1 MRNKGTQIPR
11 LCALLTL
18 CALLLGLLPQ
28 TAGAA
33 NVRFITDIR
42 LAAGESGPDSLEAEG
57 YSVMSLGLNAGAA
70 GDEQVWLGFK
80 LGEEAPVTNVLVIA
94 DAGEAYESPDGLRY
108 VRAGAVDVEQGRGSA
123 GCVYYTTDERAGAPL
138 VGLDILRADEG
149 EELLAIPNDGSEV
162 VRYPDG
168 APAELEPGSETVSM
182 YLAQIRDGL
191 VKPYISELTTVTD
204 ADRRSAVYTA
214 AAWGYD
220 YFIDG
225 DVDGSRETYTII
237 AYKRTADP
245 AQAITNLA
253 AVAAGTVEALEAEQL
268 SAPVEEEP
276 VEVPE
281 PVEEVLPEE
290 TPLEET
296 EAPEEAPE
304 ETAPEEP
311 PMRSPEEES
320 APEEPIE
327 EDTEEPVEEPA
338 EAPVEEAEAPAPE
351 EAPLPEPEPEPEPEE
366 PEVQE
371 APVLTGEAVDISG
384 IEYVRVSS
392 RPVAGDTPWYLY
404 ITRSLEAGNPI
415 SMLYA
420 EADPESSQTLFGM
433 WAYGFFS
440 AKGASRAASYVVNED
455 ALAAL
460 QDDQTVCVKLPVAL
474 LSGLSGEEAA
484 TLPLSLL
491 TAKEGLP
498 EERLVL
504 AGLRERSVEPPVV
517 EHTQTEGQD
526 ESLTST
532 VFGGRGLA
540 LLLGGAALLAGVIS
554 LIVIQFIRKK
564 HARCGTPEVKWR
576 ERQ

>member
-1 MRNKGTQIPR
+1 MRNKGKQIPR

-57 YSVMSLGLNAGAA
+57 YSVMSLGLNAGAT

-80 LGEEAPVTNVLVIA
+80 LGEEAPVTNVLVLA

-108 VRAGAVDVEQGRGSA
+108 VRAGAVDLEQGRGSA

-162 VRYPDG
+162 VHYPDG
-168 APAELEPGSETVSM
+168 TPAELEPGSETVSM

-191 VKPYISELTTVTD
+191 VRPYISELTTVTD

-253 AVAAGTVEALEAEQL
+253 AVAAGTVEALEAEQY

-276 VEVPE
+276 VEI
-281 PVEEVLPEE
+281 EEVLPEE
-290 TPLEET
+290 APVETEELPEEVSEET
-296 EAPEEAPE
+296 V
-304 ETAPEEP
+304 PEEP
-311 PMRSPEEES
+311 PMRSPEEKS
-320 APEEPIE
+320 VPEEPIE
-327 EDTEEPVEEPA
+327 EYTEAPVEEPVEAPA
-338 EAPVEEAEAPAPE
+338 EEAEAPAPE
-351 EAPLPEPEPEPEPEE
+351 EAPLPAPEPEPEPEE

-392 RPVAGDTPWYLY
+392 RPVDGDTPWYLY
-404 ITRSLEAGNPI
+404 ITRSPEAGNPV

-440 AKGASRAASYVVNED
+440 ARGASRAASYVVNED

-460 QDDQTVCVKLPVAL
+460 QDDQTVCVKLPVVL
-474 LSGLSGEEAA
+474 LSGLSGEETA

-517 EHTQTEGQD
+517 EHAQTDGQD

-540 LLLGGAALLAGVIS
+540 LLLGGAALLAGVVS
-554 LIVIQFIRKK
+554 LIVIQFIRRKR
-564 HARCGTPEVKWR
+564 ARCGTPEVKWR
-576 ERQ
+576 ERR

>member
-1 MRNKGTQIPR
+1 MRNKAKQIPR

-108 VRAGAVDVEQGRGSA
+108 VRAGAVDLEQGRGSA

-162 VRYPDG
+162 VHYPDG
-168 APAELEPGSETVSM
+168 TPAELEPGSETVSM

-191 VKPYISELTTVTD
+191 VRPYISELTTVTD

-225 DVDGSRETYTII
+225 DVDGDRETYTII

-253 AVAAGTVEALEAEQL
+253 AVAAGTVEALEAEQY

-276 VEVPE
+276 VEI
-281 PVEEVLPEE
+281 EEVLPEE
-290 TPLEET
+290 APVETEELPEEVSEET
-296 EAPEEAPE
+296 V
-304 ETAPEEP
+304 PEEP
-311 PMRSPEEES
+311 PMRSPEEKS
-320 APEEPIE
+320 VPEEPIE
-327 EDTEEPVEEPA
+327 EYTEAPVEEPVEAPA
-338 EAPVEEAEAPAPE
+338 EEAEAPAPE
-351 EAPLPEPEPEPEPEE
+351 EAPLPAPEPEPEPEE

-392 RPVAGDTPWYLY
+392 RPVDGDTPWYLY
-404 ITRSLEAGNPI
+404 ITRSPEAGNPV

-440 AKGASRAASYVVNED
+440 ARGASRAASYVVNED

-460 QDDQTVCVKLPVAL
+460 QDDQTVCVKLPVVL
-474 LSGLSGEEAA
+474 LSGLSGEETA

-517 EHTQTEGQD
+517 EHAQTDGQD

-540 LLLGGAALLAGVIS
+540 LLLGGAALLAGVVS
-554 LIVIQFIRKK
+554 LIVIQFIRRKR
-564 HARCGTPEVKWR
+564 ARCGTPEVKWR
-576 ERQ
+576 ERR

>member
-149 EELLAIPNDGSEV
+149 EGLLASPNDGSEV

-191 VKPYISELTTVTD
+191 VKPYISELTTVTE

-253 AVAAGTVEALEAEQL
+253 AVAAEDLAVVTVC
-268 SAPVEEEP
+268 
-276 VEVPE
+276 
-281 PVEEVLPEE
+281 
-290 TPLEET
+290 
-296 EAPEEAPE
+296 
-304 ETAPEEP
+304 
-311 PMRSPEEES
+311 ES
-320 APEEPIE
+320 F
-327 EDTEEPVEEPA
+327 
-338 EAPVEEAEAPAPE
+338 
-351 EAPLPEPEPEPEPEE
+351 
-366 PEVQE
+366 Q
-371 APVLTGEAVDISG
+371 VDVHRIDHG
-384 IEYVRVSS
+384 
-392 RPVAGDTPWYLY
+392 P
-404 ITRSLEAGNPI
+404 
-415 SMLYA
+415 
-420 EADPESSQTLFGM
+420 QF
-433 WAYGFFS
+433 
-440 AKGASRAASYVVNED
+440 
-455 ALAAL
+455 L
-460 QDDQTVCVKLPVAL
+460 QDRRFGGPIGDNDILQSLCFRK
-474 LSGLSGEEAA
+474 SGGIPHELI
-484 TLPLSLL
+484 PD
-491 TAKEGLP
+491 
-498 EERLVL
+498 ERLVVS
-504 AGLRERSVEPPVV
+504 ERDADIPSIPR
-517 EHTQTEGQD
+517 
-526 ESLTST
+526 
-532 VFGGRGLA
+532 F
-540 LLLGGAALLAGVIS
+540 
-554 LIVIQFIRKK
+554 
-564 HARCGTPEVKWR
+564 
-576 ERQ
+576 

>member
-1 MRNKGTQIPR
+1 MRNKGKQIPR

-108 VRAGAVDVEQGRGSA
+108 VRAGAVDLEQGRGSA

-162 VRYPDG
+162 VHYPDG
-168 APAELEPGSETVSM
+168 TPAELEPGSETVSM

-191 VKPYISELTTVTD
+191 VRPYISELTTVTD

-225 DVDGSRETYTII
+225 DVDGDRETYTII

-253 AVAAGTVEALEAEQL
+253 AVAAGTVEALEAEQY

-276 VEVPE
+276 VEI
-281 PVEEVLPEE
+281 EEVLPEE
-290 TPLEET
+290 APVETEELPEEVSEET
-296 EAPEEAPE
+296 V
-304 ETAPEEP
+304 PEEP
-311 PMRSPEEES
+311 PMRSPEEKS
-320 APEEPIE
+320 VPEEPIE
-327 EDTEEPVEEPA
+327 EYTEAPVEEPVEAPA
-338 EAPVEEAEAPAPE
+338 EEAEAPAPE
-351 EAPLPEPEPEPEPEE
+351 EAPLPAPEPEPEPEE

-392 RPVAGDTPWYLY
+392 RPVDGDTPWYLY
-404 ITRSLEAGNPI
+404 ITRSPEAGNPV

-440 AKGASRAASYVVNED
+440 ARGASRAASYVVNED

-474 LSGLSGEEAA
+474 LSGLSGEETA

-517 EHTQTEGQD
+517 EHAQTDGQD

-540 LLLGGAALLAGVIS
+540 LLLGGAALLAGVVS
-554 LIVIQFIRKK
+554 LIVIQFIRRKR
-564 HARCGTPEVKWR
+564 ARCGTPAVKWR
-576 ERQ
+576 ERR

>member
-1 MRNKGTQIPR
+1 MRNKGKPIHR

-18 CALLLGLLPQ
+18 CALLLCLLPQ

-57 YSVMSLGLNAGAA
+57 YSVMSLGLNAGAV

-80 LGEEAPVTNVLVIA
+80 LGEQTPVTNVLVIA

-108 VRAGAVDVEQGRGSA
+108 VRAGAVDVEHGRGSA

-138 VGLDILRADEG
+138 VGLDILRAEEG

-162 VRYPDG
+162 VRRPDG
-168 APAELEPGSETVSM
+168 TPAELEPGSETVSM

-225 DVDGSRETYTII
+225 DVDGARETYTII

-253 AVAAGTVEALEAEQL
+253 AVAAGTVEALEAEQV

-276 VEVPE
+276 VEI
-281 PVEEVLPEE
+281 EEVLPEE
-290 TPLEET
+290 APVET
-296 EAPEEAPE
+296 EERPEEAPE
-304 ETAPEEP
+304 ETVPEEP

-327 EDTEEPVEEPA
+327 EYTEEPVEEPA
-338 EAPVEEAEAPAPE
+338 EAPAEEAEAPAPE

-366 PEVQE
+366 PEGQA

-384 IEYVRVSS
+384 IEYVRVSA
-392 RPVAGDTPWYLY
+392 RPVDGDTPWYLY
-404 ITRSLEAGNPI
+404 ITRSPEAGNPI
-415 SMLYA
+415 FMLYA

-440 AKGASRAASYVVNED
+440 ARGASRAASYVVNED

-460 QDDQTVCVKLPVAL
+460 QDDQTVCVKLPVVL
-474 LSGLSGEEAA
+474 LSGLSGEETA

-517 EHTQTEGQD
+517 EHAQTESQD

-540 LLLGGAALLAGVIS
+540 LLLGGAALLAGVVS
-554 LIVIQFIRKK
+554 LIVIQFIRRKR
-564 HARCGTPEVKWR
+564 ARCGTPEVKWR
-576 ERQ
+576 ERR

>member
-1 MRNKGTQIPR
+1 MRNKSKQIHR
-11 LCALLTL
+11 LCALLML

-57 YSVMSLGLNAGAA
+57 YSVMSLGLNAGAV

-80 LGEEAPVTNVLVIA
+80 LGEQTPVTNVLVIA

-162 VRYPDG
+162 VRHPDG
-168 APAELEPGSETVSM
+168 TPAELEPGSETVSM

-225 DVDGSRETYTII
+225 DVDGARETYTII

-245 AQAITNLA
+245 ALAITNLA
-253 AVAAGTVEALEAEQL
+253 AVAAGTVEALEAEQY

-276 VEVPE
+276 VEI
-281 PVEEVLPEE
+281 EEVLPEE
-290 TPLEET
+290 APVET
-296 EAPEEAPE
+296 EELPEEAPE
-304 ETAPEEP
+304 ETVPEEP
-311 PMRSPEEES
+311 LMRSPEEES

-327 EDTEEPVEEPA
+327 EYTEEPVEEPA
-338 EAPVEEAEAPAPE
+338 EAPVEEEAPAPE
-351 EAPLPEPEPEPEPEE
+351 EAPLPEPEPESEPEPEPEE

-392 RPVAGDTPWYLY
+392 RPVDGDTPWYLY
-404 ITRSLEAGNPI
+404 ITRSPEAGNPI
-415 SMLYA
+415 SMLYT

-517 EHTQTEGQD
+517 EHAQTDGQD

-554 LIVIQFIRKK
+554 LIVIQFIRRKR
-564 HARCGTPEVKWR
+564 ARCGTPEVKWR
-576 ERQ
+576 ERR